1 MNIGVIGIGNFGY
14 NLSVYFSNYNHKIFV
29 SDKDETKLETI
40 GFSSYS
46 DNVEVIRNSDIIFCC
61 VNTNILPSNFLD
73 ITNVMEIVEDF
84 GVSFEDEIPLYNKT
98 FVICSTLNPGDT
110 KKIMEILNPMNL
122 KVCYLPLIVQSDNI
136 LSSLINLETMVI
148 GSLDLQVI
156 NTITDIF
163 QPKQNNKLNVISMT
177 SKSAEIYRL
186 AYSSFIHTKINF
198 ANFLG
203 ELMLNYG
210 TSDETKLLLKSLGYD
225 KSISENNFNFG
236 FGVGGPWI
244 PTENRVLGQ
253 VSNDNKLEF
262 VLPFVNEDFNSNHH
276 QFVKKHFISLNPDKT
291 TPFVFTGIGYK
302 DMSIDITESPK
313 SELVSE
319 FLKEGYTVYIIESD
333 EFIKNMKVVKEL
345 IFDFGEKVKFF
356 KQGTSPK
363 GVYVNF

>member
-1 MNIGVIGIGNFGY
+1 MKIGIIGSGNLGY
-14 NLSVYFSNYNHKIFV
+14 GLSDYLSNLGHIISI
-29 SDKDETKLETI
+29 SDKDTKKIETI
-40 GFSSYS
+40 GYQTYS
-46 DNVEVIRNSDIIFCC
+46 DNVDVIKNSEVIFCC
-61 VNTNILPSNFLD
+61 VDTNILPSNFLD
-73 ITNVMEIVEDF
+73 ITNVMNVVEDF

-122 KVCYLPLIVQSDNI
+122 KVCYLPLIVQSNNI
-136 LSSLINLETMVI
+136 LSSLNNLKTIVV
-148 GSLDLQVI
+148 GSLDSEVI

-163 QPKQNNKLNVISMT
+163 QPSKNNKLNVISMT

-186 AYSSFIHTKINF
+186 AYSSFLHTKINF

-225 KSISENNFNFG
+225 NAISENNFNFG

-302 DMSIDITESPK
+302 DNSIDITESPK
-313 SELVSE
+313 FELVSDL
-319 FLKEGYTVYIIESD
+319 LKDGYTVYIIESD
-333 EFIKNMKVVKEL
+333 EFIRNKKVVKEL

-363 GVYVNF
+363 GVHINF

>member
-1 MNIGVIGIGNFGY
+1 MNIGIIGLGNLGL
-14 NLSVYFSNYNHKIFV
+14 NLLNFLSEQQHEIYV
-29 SDKDETKLETI
+29 SDVD
-40 GFSSYS
+40 G
-46 DNVEVIRNSDIIFCC
+46 DNVDVIRNSDIIFCC
-61 VNTNILPSNFLD
+61 VDTNILPSNFLD
-73 ITNVMEIVEDF
+73 ITNVMAVVEDF

-136 LSSLINLETMVI
+136 LSSLSNLKTIVV
-148 GSLDLQVI
+148 GSLDSEVI
-156 NTITDIF
+156 NTITDLF
-163 QPKQNNKLNVISMT
+163 QPSKNNKLNVISMT

-186 AYSSFIHTKINF
+186 AYSSYMHTKINF

-203 ELMLNYG
+203 ELMLNFG

-225 KSISENNFNFG
+225 KSISDDNFNFG
-236 FGVGGPWI
+236 FGVGGPWV

-262 VLPFVNEDFNSNHH
+262 VLPFVNEDFNLNHH
-276 QFVKKHFISLNPDKT
+276 QFIKKHFINLNPDKT
-291 TPFVFTGIGYK
+291 TPFVFNGIGYK

-313 SELVSE
+313 FELVSD

-333 EFIKNMKVVKEL
+333 EFIRNKKVVKEL
-345 IFDFGEKVKFF
+345 IFDFNDKVKFF

-363 GVYVNF
+363 GVYINF

>member
-1 MNIGVIGIGNFGY
+1 MNIGIIGLGNFGY
-14 NLSVYFSNYNHKIFV
+14 NLSVYFSNFGHTISV
-29 SDKDETKLETI
+29 SDKNETKLETI
-40 GFSSYS
+40 GFSSYL

-61 VNTNILPSNFLD
+61 VDTNILPSNFLD
-73 ITNVMEIVEDF
+73 ITNVMNVVEDF

-122 KVCYLPLIVQSDNI
+122 KVCYLPLIVQSNNI
-136 LSSLINLETMVI
+136 LSSLNNLKTIVV
-148 GSLDLQVI
+148 GSLDSEVI

-163 QPKQNNKLNVISMT
+163 QPSKNNKLNVISMT

-186 AYSSFIHTKINF
+186 AYSSFLHTKINF

-225 KSISENNFNFG
+225 NAISENNFNFG

>member
-1 MNIGVIGIGNFGY
+1 MNIGVIGVGNFGY
-14 NLSVYFSNYNHKIFV
+14 NLSVYFSNFKHKIFV
-29 SDKDETKLETI
+29 SDKDETKLQTI

-291 TPFVFTGIGYK
+291 IPFVFTGIGYK
-302 DMSIDITESPK
+302 DMSIDITESSK
-313 SELVSE
+313 SELVSD

>member
-1 MNIGVIGIGNFGY
+1 MNIGIIGVGNLGL
-14 NLSVYFSNYNHKIFV
+14 NLLNFLSEQQHEIYV
-29 SDKDETKLETI
+29 SDVD
-40 GFSSYS
+40 G
-46 DNVEVIRNSDIIFCC
+46 DNVDVIRNSDIIFCC
-61 VNTNILPSNFLD
+61 VDTNILPSNFLD
-73 ITNVMEIVEDF
+73 ITNVMSVVEDF

-122 KVCYLPLIVQSDNI
+122 KVCYLPLIVQSNNI
-136 LSSLINLETMVI
+136 LSSLNNLKTIVV
-148 GSLDLQVI
+148 GSLDSEVI

-163 QPKQNNKLNVISMT
+163 QPSKNNKLNVISMT

-186 AYSSFIHTKINF
+186 AYSSFLHTKINF

-225 KSISENNFNFG
+225 NAISENNFNFG

-253 VSNDNKLEF
+253 VSNDNRLEF

>member
-1 MNIGVIGIGNFGY
+1 MNIGIIGVGNLGL
-14 NLSVYFSNYNHKIFV
+14 NLLNFLSEQQHEIYV
-29 SDKDETKLETI
+29 SDVD
-40 GFSSYS
+40 G
-46 DNVEVIRNSDIIFCC
+46 DNVDVIRNSDIIFCC
-61 VNTNILPSNFLD
+61 VDTNILPSNFLD
-73 ITNVMEIVEDF
+73 ITNVMNVVEDF

-122 KVCYLPLIVQSDNI
+122 KVCYLPLIVQSNNI
-136 LSSLINLETMVI
+136 LSSLNNLKTIVV
-148 GSLDLQVI
+148 GSLDSEVI
-156 NTITDIF
+156 NTITDLF
-163 QPKQNNKLNVISMT
+163 QPSKNNKLNVISMT

-186 AYSSFIHTKINF
+186 AYSSFLHTKINF

-225 KSISENNFNFG
+225 NAISENNFNFG

-302 DMSIDITESPK
+302 DNSIDITESPK
-313 SELVSE
+313 FELVSDL
-319 FLKEGYTVYIIESD
+319 LKDGYTVYIIESD
-333 EFIKNMKVVKEL
+333 EFIRNKKVVKEL

-363 GVYVNF
+363 GVHINF

>member
-1 MNIGVIGIGNFGY
+1 MNIGIIGLGNLGL
-14 NLSVYFSNYNHKIFV
+14 NLLNFLSEQQHEIYV
-29 SDKDETKLETI
+29 SDVD
-40 GFSSYS
+40 G
-46 DNVEVIRNSDIIFCC
+46 DNVDVIRNSDIIFCC
-61 VNTNILPSNFLD
+61 VDTNILPSNFLD
-73 ITNVMEIVEDF
+73 ITNVMSVVEDF

-122 KVCYLPLIVQSDNI
+122 KVCYLPLIVQSNNI
-136 LSSLINLETMVI
+136 LSSLNNLKTIVV
-148 GSLDLQVI
+148 GSLDSEVI

-163 QPKQNNKLNVISMT
+163 QPSKNNKLNVISMT

-186 AYSSFIHTKINF
+186 AYSSFLHTKINF

-225 KSISENNFNFG
+225 NAISENNFNFG

>member
-1 MNIGVIGIGNFGY
+1 MNIGIIGVGNLGL
-14 NLSVYFSNYNHKIFV
+14 NLLNFLSEQQHEIYV
-29 SDKDETKLETI
+29 SDVD
-40 GFSSYS
+40 G
-46 DNVEVIRNSDIIFCC
+46 DNVDVIRNSDIIFCC
-61 VNTNILPSNFLD
+61 VDTNILPSNFLD
-73 ITNVMEIVEDF
+73 ITNVMSVVEDF

-122 KVCYLPLIVQSDNI
+122 KVCYLPLIVQSNNI
-136 LSSLINLETMVI
+136 LSSLNNLKTIVV
-148 GSLDLQVI
+148 GSLDSEVI

-163 QPKQNNKLNVISMT
+163 QPSKNNKLNVISMT

-186 AYSSFIHTKINF
+186 AYSSFLHSKINF

-225 KSISENNFNFG
+225 NAISENNFNFG

-302 DMSIDITESPK
+302 DNSIDITESPK
-313 SELVSE
+313 FELVSDL
-319 FLKEGYTVYIIESD
+319 LKDGYTVYIIESD
-333 EFIKNMKVVKEL
+333 EFIRNKKVVKEL

-363 GVYVNF
+363 GVHINF

>member
-1 MNIGVIGIGNFGY
+1 MNIGIIGVGNLGL
-14 NLSVYFSNYNHKIFV
+14 NLLNFLSEQQHKIYV
-29 SDKDETKLETI
+29 SDVD
-40 GFSSYS
+40 G
-46 DNVEVIRNSDIIFCC
+46 DNVDVIRNSDIIFCC
-61 VNTNILPSNFLD
+61 VDTNILPSNFLD
-73 ITNVMEIVEDF
+73 ITNIMSVVEDF

-122 KVCYLPLIVQSDNI
+122 KVCYLPLIVQSNNI
-136 LSSLINLETMVI
+136 LSSLNNLKTIVV
-148 GSLDLQVI
+148 GSLDSEVI

-163 QPKQNNKLNVISMT
+163 QPSKNNKLNVISMT

-186 AYSSFIHTKINF
+186 AYSSFLHTKINF

-225 KSISENNFNFG
+225 NAISENNFNFG

-253 VSNDNKLEF
+253 VSNDNRLEF

-302 DMSIDITESPK
+302 DNSIDITESPK
-313 SELVSE
+313 FELVSDL
-319 FLKEGYTVYIIESD
+319 LKDGYTVYIIESD
-333 EFIKNMKVVKEL
+333 EFIRNKKVVKEL

-363 GVYVNF
+363 GVHINF

>member
-1 MNIGVIGIGNFGY
+1 MNIGVIGVGNFGY

-291 TPFVFTGIGYK
+291 IPFVFTGIGYK
-302 DMSIDITESPK
+302 DMSIDITESSK
-313 SELVSE
+313 SELVSD

>member
-1 MNIGVIGIGNFGY
+1 MNIGIIGVGNLGL
-14 NLSVYFSNYNHKIFV
+14 NLLNFLSEQQHEIYV
-29 SDKDETKLETI
+29 SDVD
-40 GFSSYS
+40 G
-46 DNVEVIRNSDIIFCC
+46 DNVDVIRNSDIIFCC
-61 VNTNILPSNFLD
+61 VDTNILPSNFLD
-73 ITNVMEIVEDF
+73 ITNVMNVVEDF

-122 KVCYLPLIVQSDNI
+122 KVCYLPLIVQSNNI
-136 LSSLINLETMVI
+136 LSSLSNLKTIVV
-148 GSLDLQVI
+148 GSLDSEVI

-163 QPKQNNKLNVISMT
+163 QPSKNNKLNVISMT

-186 AYSSFIHTKINF
+186 AYSSFLHTKINF

-225 KSISENNFNFG
+225 NAISENNFNFG

-253 VSNDNKLEF
+253 VSNDNRLEF

-302 DMSIDITESPK
+302 DNSIDITESPK
-313 SELVSE
+313 FELVSDL
-319 FLKEGYTVYIIESD
+319 LKDGYTVYIIESD
-333 EFIKNMKVVKEL
+333 EFIRNKKVVKEL

-363 GVYVNF
+363 GVHINF

>member
-1 MNIGVIGIGNFGY
+1 MNIGIIGVGNLGL
-14 NLSVYFSNYNHKIFV
+14 NLLNFLSEQQHEIYV
-29 SDKDETKLETI
+29 SDVD
-40 GFSSYS
+40 G
-46 DNVEVIRNSDIIFCC
+46 DNVDVIRNSDIIFCC
-61 VNTNILPSNFLD
+61 VDTNILPSNFLD
-73 ITNVMEIVEDF
+73 ITNVMNVVEDF

-122 KVCYLPLIVQSDNI
+122 KVCYLPLIVQSNNI
-136 LSSLINLETMVI
+136 LSSLNNLKTIVV
-148 GSLDLQVI
+148 GSLDSEVI

-163 QPKQNNKLNVISMT
+163 QPSKNNKLNVISMT

-186 AYSSFIHTKINF
+186 AYSSFLHSKINF

-225 KSISENNFNFG
+225 NAISENNFNFG

-302 DMSIDITESPK
+302 DNSIDITESPK
-313 SELVSE
+313 FELVSDL
-319 FLKEGYTVYIIESD
+319 LKDGYTVYIIESD
-333 EFIKNMKVVKEL
+333 EFIRNKKVVKEL

-363 GVYVNF
+363 GVHINF

>member
-1 MNIGVIGIGNFGY
+1 MKIGIIGSGNLGY
-14 NLSVYFSNYNHKIFV
+14 GLSNYLSNLGHIISI
-29 SDKDETKLETI
+29 SDKDTKKIETI
-40 GFSSYS
+40 GYQTYS
-46 DNVEVIRNSDIIFCC
+46 DNVDVIKNSEVIFCC
-61 VNTNILPSNFLD
+61 VDTNILPSNFLD
-73 ITNVMEIVEDF
+73 ITNVMNVVEDF

-122 KVCYLPLIVQSDNI
+122 KVCYLPLIVQSNNI
-136 LSSLINLETMVI
+136 LSSLNNLKTIVV
-148 GSLDLQVI
+148 GSLDSEVI

-163 QPKQNNKLNVISMT
+163 QPSKNNKLNVISMT

-186 AYSSFIHTKINF
+186 AYSSFLHTKINF

-225 KSISENNFNFG
+225 NAISENNFNFG

-262 VLPFVNEDFNSNHH
+262 ILPFVNEDFNSNHH

-302 DMSIDITESPK
+302 DNSIDITESPK
-313 SELVSE
+313 FELVSDL
-319 FLKEGYTVYIIESD
+319 LKDGYTVYIIESD
-333 EFIKNMKVVKEL
+333 EFIRNKKVVKEL

-363 GVYVNF
+363 GVHINF

>member
-1 MNIGVIGIGNFGY
+1 MNIGIIGVGNLGINLLNFLSEKQHVIY
-14 NLSVYFSNYNHKIFV
+14 V
-29 SDKDETKLETI
+29 SDVD
-40 GFSSYS
+40 G
-46 DNVEVIRNSDIIFCC
+46 DNVDVIKNSDVIFCC
-61 VNTNILPSNFLD
+61 VDTNILPSNFLD
-73 ITNVMEIVEDF
+73 IKNVMNVVEDF
-84 GVSFEDEIPLYNKT
+84 GIAFESEIPLYEKT

-110 KKIMEILNPMNL
+110 KQISEILNPMNL
-122 KVCYLPLIVQSDNI
+122 SVCYLPLIIESDNI

-291 TPFVFTGIGYK
+291 IPFVFTGIGYK

-313 SELVSE
+313 SELVSD

>member
-1 MNIGVIGIGNFGY
+1 MNIGIIGVGNLGINLLNFLSEKQHVIY
-14 NLSVYFSNYNHKIFV
+14 V
-29 SDKDETKLETI
+29 SDVD
-40 GFSSYS
+40 G
-46 DNVEVIRNSDIIFCC
+46 DNVDVIKNSDVIFCC
-61 VNTNILPSNFLD
+61 VDTNILPSNFLD
-73 ITNVMEIVEDF
+73 IKNVMNVVEDF
-84 GVSFEDEIPLYNKT
+84 GIAFESEIPLYEKT

-110 KKIMEILNPMNL
+110 KQISEILNPMNL
-122 KVCYLPLIVQSDNI
+122 SVCYLPLIIESDNI

-291 TPFVFTGIGYK
+291 IPFVFTGIGYK
-302 DMSIDITESPK
+302 DMSIDITESSK
-313 SELVSE
+313 SELVSD

>member
-1 MNIGVIGIGNFGY
+1 MNIGIIGVGNLGL
-14 NLSVYFSNYNHKIFV
+14 NLLNFLSEQQHEIYV
-29 SDKDETKLETI
+29 SDVD
-40 GFSSYS
+40 G
-46 DNVEVIRNSDIIFCC
+46 DNVDVIRNSDIIFCC
-61 VNTNILPSNFLD
+61 VDTNILPSNFLD
-73 ITNVMEIVEDF
+73 ITNVMNVVEDF

-122 KVCYLPLIVQSDNI
+122 KVCYLPLIVQSNNI
-136 LSSLINLETMVI
+136 LSSLNNLKTIVV
-148 GSLDLQVI
+148 GSLDSEVI

-163 QPKQNNKLNVISMT
+163 QPSKNNKLNVISMT

-186 AYSSFIHTKINF
+186 AYSSFLHTKINF

>member
-1 MNIGVIGIGNFGY
+1 MNIGIIGVGNLGL
-14 NLSVYFSNYNHKIFV
+14 NLLNFLSEQQHEIYV
-29 SDKDETKLETI
+29 SDVD
-40 GFSSYS
+40 G
-46 DNVEVIRNSDIIFCC
+46 DNVDVIRNSDIIFCC
-61 VNTNILPSNFLD
+61 VDTNILPSNFLD
-73 ITNVMEIVEDF
+73 ITNVMNVVEDF

-122 KVCYLPLIVQSDNI
+122 KVCYLPLIVQSNNI
-136 LSSLINLETMVI
+136 LLSLNNLKTIVV
-148 GSLDLQVI
+148 GSLDSEVI

-163 QPKQNNKLNVISMT
+163 QPSKNNKLNVISMT

-186 AYSSFIHTKINF
+186 AYSSFLHTKINF

-225 KSISENNFNFG
+225 NAISENNFNFG

-253 VSNDNKLEF
+253 VSNDNKLYF

-302 DMSIDITESPK
+302 DNSIDITESPK
-313 SELVSE
+313 FELVSDL
-319 FLKEGYTVYIIESD
+319 LKDGYTVYIIESD
-333 EFIKNMKVVKEL
+333 EFIRNKKVVKEL

-363 GVYVNF
+363 GVHINF

>member
-1 MNIGVIGIGNFGY
+1 MNIGIIGVGNLGL
-14 NLSVYFSNYNHKIFV
+14 NLLNFLSEQQHEIYV
-29 SDKDETKLETI
+29 SDVD
-40 GFSSYS
+40 G
-46 DNVEVIRNSDIIFCC
+46 DNVDVIRNSDIIFCC
-61 VNTNILPSNFLD
+61 VDTNILPSNFLD
-73 ITNVMEIVEDF
+73 ITNVMSVVEDF

-122 KVCYLPLIVQSDNI
+122 KVCYLPLIVQSNNI
-136 LSSLINLETMVI
+136 LSSLSNLKTIVV
-148 GSLDLQVI
+148 GSLDSEVI

-163 QPKQNNKLNVISMT
+163 QPSKNNKLNVISMT

-186 AYSSFIHTKINF
+186 AYSSFLHTKINF

-225 KSISENNFNFG
+225 NAISENNFNFG

>member
-1 MNIGVIGIGNFGY
+1 MNIGIIGVGNLGL
-14 NLSVYFSNYNHKIFV
+14 NLLNFLSEQQHEIYV
-29 SDKDETKLETI
+29 SDVD
-40 GFSSYS
+40 G
-46 DNVEVIRNSDIIFCC
+46 DNVDVIRNSDIIFCC
-61 VNTNILPSNFLD
+61 VDTNILPSNFLD
-73 ITNVMEIVEDF
+73 ITNVMNVVEDF

-122 KVCYLPLIVQSDNI
+122 KVCYLPLIVQSNNI
-136 LSSLINLETMVI
+136 LSSLNNLKTIVV
-148 GSLDLQVI
+148 GSLDSEVI

-163 QPKQNNKLNVISMT
+163 QPSKNNKLNVISMT

-186 AYSSFIHTKINF
+186 AYSSFLHTKINF

-225 KSISENNFNFG
+225 NAISENNFNFG

-253 VSNDNKLEF
+253 VSNDNRLEF

-363 GVYVNF
+363 GVYDNF

>member
-1 MNIGVIGIGNFGY
+1 MNIGIIGVGNLGL
-14 NLSVYFSNYNHKIFV
+14 NLLNFLSEQQHEIYV
-29 SDKDETKLETI
+29 SDVD
-40 GFSSYS
+40 G
-46 DNVEVIRNSDIIFCC
+46 DNVDVIRNSDIIFCC
-61 VNTNILPSNFLD
+61 VDTNILPSNFLD
-73 ITNVMEIVEDF
+73 ITNVMSVVEDF

-122 KVCYLPLIVQSDNI
+122 KVCYLPLIVQSNNI
-136 LSSLINLETMVI
+136 LSSLSNLKTIVV
-148 GSLDLQVI
+148 GSLDSEVI

-163 QPKQNNKLNVISMT
+163 QPSKNNKLNVISMT

-186 AYSSFIHTKINF
+186 AYSSFLHTKINF

-225 KSISENNFNFG
+225 NAISENNFNFG

-302 DMSIDITESPK
+302 DNSIDITESPK
-313 SELVSE
+313 FELVSDL
-319 FLKEGYTVYIIESD
+319 LKDGYTVYIIESD
-333 EFIKNMKVVKEL
+333 EFIRNKKVVKEL

-363 GVYVNF
+363 GVHINF

>member
-1 MNIGVIGIGNFGY
+1 MNIGIIGVGNLGL
-14 NLSVYFSNYNHKIFV
+14 NLLNFLSEQQHEIYV
-29 SDKDETKLETI
+29 SDVD
-40 GFSSYS
+40 G
-46 DNVEVIRNSDIIFCC
+46 DNVDVIRNSDIIFCC
-61 VNTNILPSNFLD
+61 VDTNILPSNFLD
-73 ITNVMEIVEDF
+73 ITNVMNVVEDF

-122 KVCYLPLIVQSDNI
+122 KVCYLPLIVQSNNI
-136 LSSLINLETMVI
+136 LSSLNNLKTIVV
-148 GSLDLQVI
+148 GSLDSEVI

-163 QPKQNNKLNVISMT
+163 QPSKNNKLNVISMT

-186 AYSSFIHTKINF
+186 AYSSFLHTKINF

-225 KSISENNFNFG
+225 NAISENNFNFG

-253 VSNDNKLEF
+253 VSNDNRLEF
-262 VLPFVNEDFNSNHH
+262 VLPFVNEDFNFNHH

-302 DMSIDITESPK
+302 DNSIDITESPK
-313 SELVSE
+313 FELVSDL
-319 FLKEGYTVYIIESD
+319 LKDGYTVYIIESD
-333 EFIKNMKVVKEL
+333 EFIRNKKVVKEL

-363 GVYVNF
+363 GVHINF

>member
-1 MNIGVIGIGNFGY
+1 MNIGVIGIGNLGY

-29 SDKDETKLETI
+29 SDKDETKLDTI

-46 DNVEVIRNSDIIFCC
+46 DNVDVIRNSDIIFCC
-61 VNTNILPSNFLD
+61 VDTNILPSNFLD
-73 ITNVMEIVEDF
+73 ITNVMSVVEDF

-122 KVCYLPLIVQSDNI
+122 KVCYLPIIVQSNNI
-136 LSSLINLETMVI
+136 LSSLSNLKTIVV
-148 GSLDLQVI
+148 GSLDSEVI

-163 QPKQNNKLNVISMT
+163 QPSKNNKLNVISMT

-186 AYSSFIHTKINF
+186 AYSSFLHTKINF

-225 KSISENNFNFG
+225 NAISENNFNFG

-253 VSNDNKLEF
+253 VSNDNRLEF

-302 DMSIDITESPK
+302 DNSIDITESPK
-313 SELVSE
+313 FELVSDL
-319 FLKEGYTVYIIESD
+319 LKDGYTVYIIESD
-333 EFIKNMKVVKEL
+333 EFIRNKKVVKEL

-363 GVYVNF
+363 GVHINF

>member
-1 MNIGVIGIGNFGY
+1 MNIGIIGIGNLGL
-14 NLSVYFSNYNHKIFV
+14 NLLNFLSEQQHEIYV
-29 SDKDETKLETI
+29 SDVD
-40 GFSSYS
+40 G
-46 DNVEVIRNSDIIFCC
+46 DNVDVIRNSDIIFCC
-61 VNTNILPSNFLD
+61 VDTNILPSNFLD
-73 ITNVMEIVEDF
+73 ITNVMNVVEDF

-122 KVCYLPLIVQSDNI
+122 KVCYLPLIVQSNNI
-136 LSSLINLETMVI
+136 LSSLNNLKTIVV
-148 GSLDLQVI
+148 GSLDSEVI

-163 QPKQNNKLNVISMT
+163 QPSKNNKLNVISMT

-186 AYSSFIHTKINF
+186 AYSSFLHTKINF

-225 KSISENNFNFG
+225 NAISENNFNFG

-302 DMSIDITESPK
+302 DNSIDITESPK
-313 SELVSE
+313 FELVSDL
-319 FLKEGYTVYIIESD
+319 LKDGYTVYIIESD

>member
-1 MNIGVIGIGNFGY
+1 
-14 NLSVYFSNYNHKIFV
+14 
-29 SDKDETKLETI
+29 
-40 GFSSYS
+40 
-46 DNVEVIRNSDIIFCC
+46 
-61 VNTNILPSNFLD
+61 
-73 ITNVMEIVEDF
+73 
-84 GVSFEDEIPLYNKT
+84 
-98 FVICSTLNPGDT
+98 
-110 KKIMEILNPMNL
+110 MNL
-122 KVCYLPLIVQSDNI
+122 KVCYLPLIVQSNNI
-136 LSSLINLETMVI
+136 LSSLNNLKTIVV
-148 GSLDLQVI
+148 GSLDSEVI

-163 QPKQNNKLNVISMT
+163 QPSKNNKLNVISMT

-186 AYSSFIHTKINF
+186 AYSSFLHTKINF

-225 KSISENNFNFG
+225 NAISENNFNFG